1 MPLSLSAR
9 PCLTMPRA
17 DYCVR
22 ARRDQTGRR
31 PVVNASKFSR
41 FRPLAGQTI
50 CALLLL
56 SAITAKAGE
65 AALDNIDET
74 ADVELAPVTVKAKID
89 PPSAK
94 AVAGTESTI
103 DAATMEQRMVR
114 NIKDLIRYE
123 PGVNVGNDP
132 QRFGASG
139 FTIRGL
145 GGNRVLMQ
153 IDGVRLPEAFRIGS
167 FASANRNAVDMDALK
182 ALEIVR
188 GSGSAYYGGDAMG
201 GTVNFVTKDPRDY
214 LSVFGKDYYTGVKL
228 NYNTSDNGFVQTGTV
243 AGALGG
249 WESMVLF
256 THNQSNETDN
266 KGTADFADGRRTT
279 PSPQENLSYNLLA
292 KLLYRFNDD
301 NVLRLTGEWLDS
313 RADIDALYL
322 RGADISLRNVNSM
335 LTTDTQSR
343 WRLTLD
349 HTLMHLDTPLFNDVL
364 WKFYTQKSA
373 TGQVTLQDRT
383 ANVDGNTLTERIFD
397 YANDDFGGELKLG
410 KNFDLGDTT
419 HALQYGGQISKNSI
433 AQQRDGSFTCVSG
446 SVNPRTGRP
455 NSICPKGR
463 ISKTVTPD
471 EFPVRDFP
479 LSTVTKAGAYIEDAV
494 SLFDKH
500 IELIPGGRWEYFRL
514 LPKTDYLFDKA
525 SAAAVAEG
533 ADPIVPSIIDA
544 SAFLPKFGALLHL
557 TEIFTVHGQYAHGFR
572 GPNFSES
579 NLGFTNITGGYTNL
593 PNYNIQ
599 PETSVGAEV
608 GLRGHGAA
616 GTFDISLFRNDYDH
630 FIYNAVI
637 CNPATAACPPLGFT
651 TYQNINSA
659 DPIRIQGIEI
669 KSRFYL
675 DWLNPSLIGASLLF
689 SGSFTEGMN
698 LKTQRNDDEALRQ
711 ISPMKAVVGLRYDQ
725 PSGDWGT
732 ELNLTLVGA
741 KQANTA
747 PADALFLPSGYGVI
761 DFNAYYNASKH
772 LSFNFGVFNLFDKKY
787 IDWEDINTRAGDP
800 HTTLGNFAGAEH
812 WADRY
817 SRPGRNL
824 GVTVKLAF

>member
-1 MPLSLSAR
+1 MTCADH
-9 PCLTMPRA
+9 CLFA
-17 DYCVR
+17 LLEHN
-22 ARRDQTGRR
+22 GRR
-31 PVVNASKFSR
+31 SVCNSSKTKR
-41 FRPLAGQTI
+41 FCPLAGQTI

-56 SAITAKAGE
+56 LNTTTARAADD
-65 AALDNIDET
+65 AALGNIDET
-74 ADVELAPVTVKAKID
+74 EDVELAPVSVKAKID
-89 PPSAK
+89 TPPAK
-94 AVAGTESTI
+94 PVAGTESTI
-103 DAATMEQRMVR
+103 DAATIEQRMVR

-182 ALEIVR
+182 AVEIVR

-201 GTVNFVTKDPRDY
+201 GTINFVTKDPHDY
-214 LSVFGKDYYTGVKL
+214 LSVFGKDYYTGVKI
-228 NYNTSDNGFVQTGTV
+228 NYNTTDNGFVQTGTV

-266 KGTADFADGRRTT
+266 KGTADFADRRRTT
-279 PSPQENLSYNLLA
+279 PSPQENGSYNLLA

-313 RADIDALYL
+313 RSDIDALYL
-322 RGADISLRNVNSM
+322 RGTDISLRNVNSM

-349 HTLMHLDTPLFNDVL
+349 HTLKHLDTPLFNDVL

-373 TGQVTLQDRT
+373 TGQVTRQDRT
-383 ANVDGNTLTERIFD
+383 ANVDGNTLTERIFTF
-397 YANDDFGGELKLG
+397 ANDDFGGELKLG
-410 KNFDLGDTT
+410 KTFGLGESLHT
-419 HALQYGGQISKNSI
+419 LQYGGQISKNSI

-455 NSICPKGR
+455 NMICPKGR
-463 ISKTVTPD
+463 ISKSVTPD

-479 LSTVTKAGAYIEDAV
+479 LSTVTKAGAYIEDAI
-494 SLFDKH
+494 SLFDKR

-544 SAFLPKFGALLHL
+544 NTFLPKFGALLHL
-557 TEIFTVHGQYAHGFR
+557 NQIFTVHGQYTHGFR

-579 NLGFTNITGGYTNL
+579 NLGFTNITGGYSNL

-608 GLRGHGAA
+608 GLRGQGAA
-616 GTFDISLFRNDYDH
+616 GTFDVSLFRNDYEQ

-637 CNPATAACPPLGFT
+637 CNPATASCPPLGFT
-651 TYQNINSA
+651 TYQTINSP
-659 DPIRIQGIEI
+659 DPIRIQGIEM
-669 KSRFYL
+669 KSQFYL
-675 DWLNPSLIGASLLF
+675 DWLNPSLMGTSLLL
-689 SGSFTEGMN
+689 SGSFSEGKN
-698 LKTQRNDDEALRQ
+698 LKTQRSDDEALRQ
-711 ISPMKAVVGLRYDQ
+711 ISPMKAVIGLRYDQ
-725 PSGDWGT
+725 PGNDWGT

-747 PADALFLPSGYGVI
+747 PTDAEFLPSGYGVI
-761 DFNAYYNASKH
+761 DFNAYYNPSKH
-772 LSFNFGVFNLFDKKY
+772 IGFNFGVFNLFDKKY

-800 HTTLGNFAGAEH
+800 HTTLGNFADAEY
-812 WADRY
+812 WADRF
-817 SRPGRNL
+817 SRPGRNV

>member
-1 MPLSLSAR
+1 MAALFLLNPLSAR
-9 PCLTMPRA
+9 C
-17 DYCVR
+17 
-22 ARRDQTGRR
+22 
-31 PVVNASKFSR
+31 
-41 FRPLAGQTI
+41 
-50 CALLLL
+50 
-56 SAITAKAGE
+56 E
-65 AALDNIDET
+65 
-74 ADVELAPVTVKAKID
+74 
-89 PPSAK
+89 
-94 AVAGTESTI
+94 
-103 DAATMEQRMVR
+103 DAAAADQELDTVYVSAPEEKSAPANQAGSQSSMDSVTIEQRMVR

-182 ALEIVR
+182 AVEITR
-188 GSGSAYYGGDAMG
+188 GSGPASYGGDAMG

-214 LSVFGKDYYTGVKL
+214 LNAFGKDVYTGLKL
-228 NYNTSDNGFVQTGTV
+228 NYNTTDNGFVQTGTL
-243 AGALGG
+243 ARALGG
-249 WESMVLF
+249 WEAMALF
-256 THNQSNETDN
+256 THTQSNETDN
-266 KGTADFADGRRTT
+266 KGYIDSLGGDRTA
-279 PSPQENLSYNLLA
+279 PSPQDNRSYNLLA

-313 RADIDALYL
+313 QSYVDALYL
-322 RGADISLRNVNSM
+322 RGPDISLRTVNSM

-349 HTLMHLDTPLFNDVL
+349 HSLKQLQTPVFDELM

-373 TGQVTLQDRT
+373 TSQITLQDRT
-383 ANVDGNTLTERIFD
+383 ARTDGNTLTERIFAF
-397 YANDDFGGELKLG
+397 ANDDFGGELKLA
-410 KNFDLGDTT
+410 KSFDWADTR
-419 HALQYGGQISKNSI
+419 HNLQYGGQISKNSI
-433 AQQRDGSFTCVSG
+433 AQLRDGSYACISG
-446 SVNPRTGRP
+446 SVHPISGLPTAT
-455 NSICPKGR
+455 CPKGT

-479 LSTVTKAGAYIEDAV
+479 LSAVTKAGAYLEDTV
-494 SLFDKH
+494 ELVDKR

-514 LPKTDYLFDKA
+514 LPASDYLFQKA
-525 SAAAVAEG
+525 SDAAVAEG
-533 ADPIVPSIIDA
+533 ADPVVPSIIDA
-544 SAFLPKFGALLHL
+544 SAFLPRFGALLHL
-557 TEIFTVHGQYAHGFR
+557 NNVFTVHGQYSHGFR

-579 NLGFTNITGGYTNL
+579 NLGFTNVTGGYSNL

-608 GLRGHGAA
+608 GLRGQGSA
-616 GTFDISLFRNDYDH
+616 GQFDVSVYRNDYEN

-659 DPIRIQGIEI
+659 DPIRIQGIEL
-669 KSRFYL
+669 KSRLYL
-675 DWLNPSLIGASLLF
+675 DWLNPALLGTSLLF
-689 SGSFTEGMN
+689 SGSFTEGVN

-725 PSGDWGT
+725 PGGDWGT

-741 KQANTA
+741 KQASTLPQ
-747 PADALFLPSGYGVI
+747 PADADEERARFLPAGYGVV
-761 DFNAYYNASKH
+761 DFNAYYNAGKH
-772 LSFNFGVFNLFDKKY
+772 LSFNVGVFNLLDKKY
-787 IDWEDINTRAGDP
+787 FDWEDINTRAGDP
-800 HTTLGNFAGAEH
+800 HATLGNFASAEY

-817 SRPGRNL
+817 SRPGRNIA
-824 GVTVKLAF
+824 VTVKMAF